1 MRFRLNPGAFLSAFL
16 LLAFF
21 GLVYTAAQW
30 QYQAR
35 LFPWVIGIPV
45 LFLCVIQLG
54 MDLFSTSDGKEDDL
68 TGLMDLP
75 VDRGVPVSVVVSRA
89 ANIFGWIMGF
99 FLVIWLVG
107 FIITVPLFVFFYLK
121 VQAKESLTVS
131 IVYTLGILVFLLG
144 LFHYVLHIPWPSGVI
159 AGPQDFLLGVLGD

>member
-1 MRFRLNPGAFLSAFL
+1 
-16 LLAFF
+16 
-21 GLVYTAAQW
+21 
-30 QYQAR
+30 
-35 LFPWVIGIPV
+35 
-45 LFLCVIQLG
+45 
-54 MDLFSTSDGKEDDL
+54 
-68 TGLMDLP
+68 
-75 VDRGVPVSVVVSRA
+75 PVSVVVSRA

-159 AGPQDFLLGVLGD
+159 AGPQ